1 MAEHYFFHDNDF
13 VSTPN
18 INNILLTLQD
28 NSIVI
33 NFMNLK
39 PEMID
44 MLQEKD
50 ELYFCVFK
58 QDNTTEVQ

>member
-1 MAEHYFFHDNDF
+1 
-13 VSTPN
+13 
-18 INNILLTLQD
+18 
-28 NSIVI
+28 
-33 NFMNLK
+33 MNLK

-44 MLQEKD
+44 MLQEKN